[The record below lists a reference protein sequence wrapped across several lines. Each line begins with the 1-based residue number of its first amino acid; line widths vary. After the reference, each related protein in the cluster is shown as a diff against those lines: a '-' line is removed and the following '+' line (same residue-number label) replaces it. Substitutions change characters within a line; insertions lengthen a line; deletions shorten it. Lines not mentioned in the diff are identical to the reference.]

1 MNDII
6 KLDKPARER
15 TERMARLRKPS
26 TLAMHITKHK
36 AGARGLQRHN
46 ERKEGQKHRNRNIDP
61 TRTKDNVWLT
71 PDDGRTFNER
81 IESILEA
88 NYTGKRKPRSDAVK
102 MCEITVQIGGDL
114 AENGTEEEQLEAL
127 MESFEELK
135 ETYGESNIVSAVIHV
150 DETTPHLHFDFVPI
164 TKKGGLSAREVVGD
178 RAQMRKTQARFLSAM
193 QERCPEYKFA
203 RKADG
208 QFNGMEQKLYE
219 KMTASIKAR
228 ENALW
233 DREDEVEDREIA
245 VEAEE
250 AKLNEL
256 KDALEAKENEI
267 RARERRVEKAE
278 DNIVFDRDEITA
290 KEQKLAERTAEIRE
304 REEVIADTA
313 NKLAEK
319 TREMNQRAED
329 LGEREEALRA
339 SEGLLEA
346 RKAQELAE
354 ARKEAEKLREEARA
368 EANAIT
374 EQAEEEA
381 KGIIDQAKA
390 KASKMVAQA
399 KAVLLKIPIVNKM
412 MIGWAEKQAP
422 EDRQA
427 TEDVLDAMTKYGVE
441 EPREAVVES
450 EDEQEQRDNLEL
462 LQAVTM
468 LTEDDMDEAKETAET
483 KGELSREDVHD
494 ILQGMQDL
502 QGSDMQL

>member
-1 MNDII
+1 
-6 KLDKPARER
+6 
-15 TERMARLRKPS
+15 MARLRKPS

-36 AGARGLQRHN
+36 HGTRGQQRHN

-61 TRTKDNVWLT
+61 TRTKDNVWLK
-71 PDDGRTFNER
+71 PDDGKTYNER
-81 IESILEA
+81 IQAILEE
-88 NYTGKRKPRSDAVK
+88 NYTGKRKPRFDAVK

-114 AENGTEEEQLEAL
+114 AENGTEEEQIEAL

-135 ETYGESNIVSAVIHV
+135 ETYGEKNIVSAVIHV

-164 TKKGGLSAREVVGD
+164 TKSGGLSAREVVGD
-178 RAQMRKTQARFLSAM
+178 RAQMRKTQARFLEAM
-193 QERCPEYKFA
+193 QKRCPEYKFE
-203 RKADG
+203 RKKEN
-208 QFNGMEQKLYE
+208 QFHGLEQKTFE
-219 KMTASIKAR
+219 KLTAALKAK
-228 ENALW
+228 EAEVW
-233 DREDEVEDREIA
+233 DREDKVEDREIK
-245 VEAEE
+245 VEEQE
-250 AKLNEL
+250 NQLNTL
-256 KDALEAKENEI
+256 QATLQAKEQALI
-267 RARERRVEKAE
+267 ARERQVEKDE
-278 DNIVFDRDEITA
+278 DGVVFDRDAVQAREA
-290 KEQKLAERTAEIRE
+290 KLAERVQELRG
-304 REEVIADTA
+304 REEAIAETA
-313 NKLAEK
+313 AKLADK
-319 TREMNQRAED
+319 TRELNARGED
-329 LGEREEALRA
+329 LQTREEALRASEEALRA

-346 RKAQELAE
+346 RKAQELE
-354 ARKEAEKLREEARA
+354 NARKEAEKLREEARA

-381 KGIIDQAKA
+381 KGIIAR
-390 KASKMVAQA
+390 A
-399 KAVLLKIPIVNKM
+399 KAVLLRIPIVNRM
-412 MIGWAEKQAP
+412 MIKWAERQEP

-502 QGSDMQL
+502 HDDGWQQ

>member
-1 MNDII
+1 
-6 KLDKPARER
+6 
-15 TERMARLRKPS
+15 MARLRKPS

-164 TKKGGLSAREVVGD
+164 TKKGGLSAREVIGD

-256 KDALEAKENEI
+256 KDALEAKEQAFI
-267 RARERRVEKAE
+267 ARERRIEKAE
-278 DNIVFDRDEITA
+278 DNIVFDRDELTA
-290 KEQKLAERTAEIRE
+290 KEQKLAERTAEIRG
-304 REEVIADTA
+304 REEAIAETA

-319 TREMNQRAED
+319 TREVNARAED
-329 LGEREEALRA
+329 LDGREEALRA
-339 SEGLLEA
+339 SESLLEA
-346 RKAQELAE
+346 RKAQELE
-354 ARKEAEKLREEARA
+354 NARKEAENVLNEAR
-368 EANAIT
+368 
-374 EQAEEEA
+374 EEA
-381 KGIIDQAKA
+381 KGIIARATA
-390 KASKMVAQA
+390 KASAMMAQA
-399 KAVLLKIPIVNKM
+399 KEMMERAKETLKKIPLVNKM
-412 MIGWAEKQAP
+412 MIGWAERQEP
-422 EDRQA
+422 DDRQT
-427 TEDVLDAMTKYGVE
+427 TEDVIDAMTQYGVT
-441 EPREAVVES
+441 EPVKAVVES
-450 EDEQEQRDNLEL
+450 EDEQEQRDNMEL
-462 LQAVTM
+462 LQAVAM
-468 LTEDDMDEAKETAET
+468 LTEDDMDDAKDKADD
-483 KGELSREDVHD
+483 KGELTREDVHE
-494 ILQGMQDL
+494 ILSSLQDL